1 MFKLWRTSLLF
12 QVVGSFSLL
21 SITIMVLVGVISFRN
36 ARQSLQESAFN
47 QLTTAAALKEA
58 ELNRWLRDRQDTLLS
73 FSRLPS
79 IRRQTQ
85 ILFETPRE
93 TAAYRAA
100 QQELQAHFA
109 SFLEGRDDY
118 REITVLS
125 RGGQVLA
132 SNNPDRVGWYNPI
145 NQSREIDPQNHDE
158 STFIYNFYPDSH
170 TRKPTAT
177 FSVVLTNDEGQR
189 MGMIAVHLNLQQVDE
204 VIGNNQG
211 LGKTGASYLVADIGG
226 NFTSRVVFVD
236 ANRFGSDQ
244 FPAGVTS
251 PGIQEAIK
259 GKDGQGLYQNYNGVP
274 VLGVY
279 RWLEQQNVA
288 FLVEVSQAEAFA
300 PARQLAQS
308 MVGVG
313 VGLVGLLTPVIVILG
328 WRIVAPISV
337 IAETAQSVGSKVRSG
352 YFSHLQR
359 VPVSTD
365 NEIGELA
372 RNFNA
377 MTQQLEDS
385 YEALEDYSH
394 TLEAKVKAR
403 TEELVQN
410 NQSLQAT
417 LKELRQTQA
426 QLIQTEKMASLGQ
439 MIAGIAH
446 EINNPIN
453 FIHGNVSHLNV
464 YAADL
469 LKLVELYEQEYS
481 QTPATIAQ
489 QREEMDLDF
498 LRQDLPK
505 ILDSMQIGTHRIRE
519 IVLSLRNFSRLDESD
534 YKEADL
540 QGGLD
545 STLLILQNR
554 LKLGPGLPKVEIM
567 KDYGDLP
574 LVGCY
579 PSQLNQ
585 VFLNLINNAI
595 DALEPLVLTQALTE
609 PVIRLTTAQVDE
621 VTIQVRIQDN
631 GPGIDPETQSKIFDP
646 FFTTKPVGK
655 GTGLGLSI
663 CYSIVVER
671 HQGSLECFSTVGQGT
686 EFVVTLP
693 IGAAL
698 GRETT

>member
-1 MFKLWRTSLLF
+1 
-12 QVVGSFSLL
+12 
-21 SITIMVLVGVISFRN
+21 
-36 ARQSLQESAFN
+36 
-47 QLTTAAALKEA
+47 
-58 ELNRWLRDRQDTLLS
+58 
-73 FSRLPS
+73 
-79 IRRQTQ
+79 
-85 ILFETPRE
+85 
-93 TAAYRAA
+93 
-100 QQELQAHFA
+100 
-109 SFLEGRDDY
+109 
-118 REITVLS
+118 
-125 RGGQVLA
+125 
-132 SNNPDRVGWYNPI
+132 
-145 NQSREIDPQNHDE
+145 
-158 STFIYNFYPDSH
+158 
-170 TRKPTAT
+170 
-177 FSVVLTNDEGQR
+177 
-189 MGMIAVHLNLQQVDE
+189 
-204 VIGNNQG
+204 
-211 LGKTGASYLVADIGG
+211 
-226 NFTSRVVFVD
+226 
-236 ANRFGSDQ
+236 
-244 FPAGVTS
+244 
-251 PGIQEAIK
+251 
-259 GKDGQGLYQNYNGVP
+259 
-274 VLGVY
+274 
-279 RWLEQQNVA
+279 
-288 FLVEVSQAEAFA
+288 
-300 PARQLAQS
+300 

-313 VGLVGLLTPVIVILG
+313 VGLLGLLTPVIVILG

-453 FIHGNVSHLNV
+453 FIHGNVSHLNL

-609 PVIRLTTAQVDE
+609 PVIRLTTAKVDE
-621 VTIQVRIQDN
+621 TTIQVRIQDN
-631 GPGIDPETQSKIFDP
+631 GPGIDPETRSKIFDP